1 MSWDAICALAE
12 RQHGVVSRAQ
22 VLAGGESVDW
32 LKWAVRDGRVAP
44 IRRGVYAV
52 RGSASAYRGLMAACL
67 AAGPVA
73 GASHLASAPL
83 FGAEQVKG
91 GRLEI
96 TTFDNRLHR
105 LPGVIAHSSR
115 LDPTIALTRHR
126 GIPIVVP
133 ALTVVQVAETCHPYL
148 AKSVANDLV
157 KRNWT
162 DFGQIARWA
171 DVVGGRRL
179 QPLRE
184 LCRQAIEVGGH
195 DDSPAARKL
204 AYKLVRAGVDQF
216 ELDYP
221 VQTPDGLVLI
231 DIAWPPDLVGLE
243 YNGGRDHDSGVAS
256 FDDARRRSR
265 LAALGWR
272 MLDARRGMTEEEII
286 GWVRSALAAARR
298 AV

>member
-1 MSWDAICALAE
+1 
-12 RQHGVVSRAQ
+12 
-22 VLAGGESVDW
+22 
-32 LKWAVRDGRVAP
+32 
-44 IRRGVYAV
+44 
-52 RGSASAYRGLMAACL
+52 MAACL
-67 AAGPVA
+67 AGGPAA
-73 GASHLASAPL
+73 GASHLASAAL
-83 FGAEQVKG
+83 FGAEQVMG
-91 GRLEI
+91 GRVEI
-96 TTFDNRLHR
+96 TTFDNRIHR
-105 LPGVIAHSSR
+105 LPGVIVHSSR
-115 LDPTIALTRHR
+115 LDPTLALTRHR

-133 ALTVVQVAETCHPYL
+133 ALTVVQVAETCHSHL

-162 DFGQIARWA
+162 DFREIARWA

-179 QPLRE
+179 QLLRA

-195 DDSPAARKL
+195 DDSAAARALAHKL
-204 AYKLVRAGVDQF
+204 IRAGVDQF

-221 VQTPDGLVLI
+221 VHTPDGLLMI

-243 YNGGRDHDSGVAS
+243 YNGGRDHDGPVAS

-272 MLDARRGMTEEEII
+272 MLDARRGMTHEEII
-286 GWVRSALAAARR
+286 RWVRSALAAARR